1 MAIKFKA
8 IARKSPVDKSISY
21 YPIQAKPEP
30 VTLDR
35 IVKQIEENS
44 TMHESDIKG
53 VIANFYRRIIEHL
66 QDGRSVNLEDLGSF
80 NVWMK
85 GKGEPTAEEVQAE
98 SIKSIRV
105 AWRPSAVIRKQVKLG
120 ADGIR
125 FERVKSI
132 YEKEEE

>member
-1 MAIKFKA
+1 M
-8 IARKSPVDKSISY
+8 
-21 YPIQAKPEP
+21 
-30 VTLDR
+30 
-35 IVKQIEENS
+35 
-44 TMHESDIKG
+44 
-53 VIANFYRRIIEHL
+53 HL

-80 NVWMK
+80 NVCMK

>member
-1 MAIKFKA
+1 MSIKFKA
-8 IARKSPVDKSISY
+8 IPRKSPVDKTVSY
-21 YPIQAKPEP
+21 YPIQDKPEP
-30 VTLDR
+30 VSLDR

-85 GKGEPTAEEVQAE
+85 GKGATTAKEVTADNIQ
-98 SIKSIRV
+98 SIRV
-105 AWRPSAVIRKQVKLG
+105 VWRPSAVIRKQVKVG
-120 ADGIR
+120 ADGIS
-125 FERVKSI
+125 FERVKGN
-132 YEKEEE
+132 YDTDL

>member
-1 MAIKFKA
+1 MSIKFKA
-8 IARKSPVDKSISY
+8 IARKSPVDKSVSY
-21 YPIQAKPEP
+21 YPIQEKPEP
-30 VTLDR
+30 VSLDR

-85 GKGEPTAEEVQAE
+85 GAGRPTAEEVTADT
-98 SIKSIRV
+98 IKSIRV
-105 AWRPSAVIRKQVKLG
+105 AWRPSAVIRKQVKKG
-120 ADGIR
+120 ADGVS
-125 FERVKSI
+125 FERVKSQ
-132 YEKEEE
+132 YETDE